1 MTDAFAPIFHDC
13 LRHSYTPTTP
23 FGKLSASLYR
33 VMVLSDSLG
42 QRQELNE
49 LPARRAEP
57 IIHLSLNLK
66 AMARRNSEEILNK
79 TNEK

>member
-1 MTDAFAPIFHDC
+1 MTAYGIVTHPQLLLENCH
-13 LRHSYTPTTP
+13 P
-23 FGKLSASLYR
+23 LYR

-49 LPARRAEP
+49 LPARRAET

-79 TNEK
+79 TSEK